1 MPLEIGLFHSL
12 ASAWL
17 HDYDFDDD
25 FDDDFVDDFDGD
37 FDDDFDDFYND
48 CDAVDNDDANE
59 MFHSLASPC
68 NHHCTIHWNWLVLK
82 RTRTL

>member
-25 FDDDFVDDFDGD
+25 FGD
-37 FDDDFDDFYND
+37 FIDILMVILMILMMIFIMIVMLLIMMMPMRCFILWHPHVTTTAQYTGIGW
-48 CDAVDNDDANE
+48 
-59 MFHSLASPC
+59 F
-68 NHHCTIHWNWLVLK
+68 
-82 RTRTL
+82 